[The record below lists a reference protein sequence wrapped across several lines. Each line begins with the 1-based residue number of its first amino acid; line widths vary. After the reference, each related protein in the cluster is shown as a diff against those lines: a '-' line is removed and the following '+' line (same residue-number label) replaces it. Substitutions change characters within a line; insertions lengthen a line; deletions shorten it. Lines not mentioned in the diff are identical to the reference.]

1 MASHYCIVTT
11 TAQTDPNGNIIPV
24 GSAVQI
30 VMVDDPADFDP
41 AVSHGAGYGLVQW
54 TGQTVWQPPAAAPP
68 VPTTLPALTFLRRF
82 TRVTQ
87 AAVFA
92 ANPLWALQ
100 IAAAGTIDVTDP
112 TLLADIAAA
121 VSAGLL
127 TQAEA
132 DRALDLSQAS
142 P

>member
-1 MASHYCIVTT
+1 M
-11 TAQTDPNGNIIPV
+11 
-24 GSAVQI
+24 
-30 VMVDDPADFDP
+30 
-41 AVSHGAGYGLVQW
+41 
-54 TGQTVWQPPAAAPP
+54 PPAGAASVPP
-68 VPTTLPALTFLRRF
+68 LSPTTLPALAFLRRF
-82 TRVTQ
+82 TQVTQ

-132 DRALDLSQAS
+132 DKALDLSQAS